1 MAVLQHIIGTLLC
14 TSSKLLTP
22 PKMEVSYLDPQCCS
36 ARRASWAGLP
46 QVEVL
51 CEYRAGGLV
60 SAAAEYSPR
69 SACGMGT
76 HQQPRGIV
84 SSGWKED
91 CSCLALAWL
100 LSIGF
105 RPEEV
110 LCPRVCWLSSFPLQA
125 AWAAQVARALS
136 SGTSHWSLT
145 VRPVVNVS
153 S

>member
-1 MAVLQHIIGTLLC
+1 MST
-14 TSSKLLTP
+14 
-22 PKMEVSYLDPQCCS
+22 E
-36 ARRASWAGLP
+36 
-46 QVEVL
+46 QV
-51 CEYRAGGLV
+51 V

-76 HQQPRGIV
+76 HHQPCGIV

-91 CSCLALAWL
+91 RSCLAVAWL

-110 LCPRVCWLSSFPLQA
+110 LCPRICWLSSFPLQA
-125 AWAAQVARALS
+125 PWAAQVAGALP
-136 SGTSHWSLT
+136 SGASHWSLI

>member
-1 MAVLQHIIGTLLC
+1 
-14 TSSKLLTP
+14 
-22 PKMEVSYLDPQCCS
+22 
-36 ARRASWAGLP
+36 
-46 QVEVL
+46 
-51 CEYRAGGLV
+51 
-60 SAAAEYSPR
+60 
-69 SACGMGT
+69 MGT
-76 HQQPRGIV
+76 PQQPCGIV

-91 CSCLALAWL
+91 RSCLAVAWL

-110 LCPRVCWLSSFPLQA
+110 LCPRICWLSSFPLQA
-125 AWAAQVARALS
+125 PWAAQVARALS